1 MSRQISATAI
11 GAFVIGAITLTVI
24 AVLLFT
30 SGKFFARS
38 YPLVAVFP
46 GNVQGLRVGAAVQMR
61 GVRIGSVTRIEVLL
75 DVKNNTVTVPV
86 FIEIETGMVKDLE
99 FRKLEGHLSY
109 REWGEKINRLI
120 QSGLRAQLK
129 LQSLVTGQLIV
140 DFDFHPDTPARLTH
154 LDANYVEVPTIATV
168 TEKLM
173 DELKGLPLQELAKK
187 AIHTLDGIDRLVR
200 SSDVSESAH
209 NANLALVQIRQSL
222 ASVETKMNTA
232 LDDISRLTHNV
243 DSRVGP
249 LSKSA
254 DKTLQEARSA
264 LRSIDD
270 LTGRDSATRAELDS
284 ALSETAKAA
293 RSLRVLANYLEQH
306 PEALIKGKGY

>member
-11 GAFVIGAITLTVI
+11 GTFVIGAITLTVI

-30 SGKFFARS
+30 SGKFFAGS

-61 GVRIGSVTRIEVLL
+61 GVRIGSVTDIEVLL
-75 DVKNNTVTVPV
+75 DATNNTVTVPV
-86 FIEIETGMVKDLE
+86 FIEIEAGRVKDLE
-99 FRKLEGHLSY
+99 FRSLEGHLSY
-109 REWGEKINRLI
+109 QEWRDKLNRLI
-120 QSGLRAQLK
+120 KSGLRAQLK

-140 DFDFHPDTPARLTH
+140 DFDFHPDTPAKLTH
-154 LDANYVEVPTIATV
+154 LDADYVEIPTIATV

-173 DELKGLPLQELAKK
+173 DELKDLPLQELAEK
-187 AIHTLDGIDRLVR
+187 AIRTLDGIDQLVR
-200 SSDVSESAH
+200 SREVSESVH
-209 NANLALVQIRQSL
+209 NANQALVQIR
-222 ASVETKMNTA
+222 NT
-232 LDDISRLTHNV
+232 LDEISRLTRHV
-243 DSRVGP
+243 DSQVDP

-254 DKTLQEARSA
+254 ESTLREARSA
-264 LRSIDD
+264 LQSIDD
-270 LTGRDSATRAELDS
+270 LIGRDSATRAELDN

-293 RSLRVLANYLEQH
+293 RSLRMLADYLEQH

>member
-1 MSRQISATAI
+1 MSRRTSATAI

-30 SGKFFARS
+30 SGKFFIRS

-61 GVRIGSVTRIEVLL
+61 GVRIGSVTDIEVLL

-86 FIEIETGMVKDLE
+86 FIEIEAGTVKDLE
-99 FRKLEGHLSY
+99 FRSLESHLTY
-109 REWGEKINRLI
+109 QEWRKKINRLI
-120 QSGLRAQLK
+120 ESGLRAQLK

-140 DFDFHPDTPARLTH
+140 DFDFHPDTPAKLTH
-154 LDANYVEVPTIATV
+154 LDADYVEIPTIATV

-173 DELKGLPLQELAKK
+173 DELKDLPLRELAEK

-200 SSDVSESAH
+200 SSDVRDSVR
-209 NANLALVQIRQSL
+209 NANLALVQIRQTL
-222 ASVETKMNTA
+222 TSVEAKMNTA
-232 LDDISRLTHNV
+232 LEDISRLTQNV

-249 LSKSA
+249 LSVSA
-254 DKTLQEARSA
+254 ESA
-264 LRSIDD
+264 LQDARRALQSIDD
-270 LTGRDSATRAELDS
+270 LIGRDSATRAELDS

-293 RSLRVLANYLEQH
+293 RSLRVLADYLEQH

>member
-1 MSRQISATAI
+1 MSRRTSATAI

-30 SGKFFARS
+30 SGKFFTRS

-61 GVRIGSVTRIEVLL
+61 GVRIGSVTDIEVLL

-86 FIEIETGMVKDLE
+86 FIEIEAGTVKDLE
-99 FRKLEGHLSY
+99 FRSLESHLTY
-109 REWGEKINRLI
+109 QEWRKKINRLI
-120 QSGLRAQLK
+120 ESGLRAQLK

-140 DFDFHPDTPARLTH
+140 DFDFHPDTPAKLTH
-154 LDANYVEVPTIATV
+154 LDADYMEIPTIATV

-173 DELKGLPLQELAKK
+173 DELKDLPLRELAEK
-187 AIHTLDGIDRLVR
+187 AIHTLDGIARLVR
-200 SSDVSESAH
+200 SSDVRDSVR
-209 NANLALVQIRQSL
+209 NANLALVQIRQTL
-222 ASVETKMNTA
+222 TSVEAKMNTA
-232 LDDISRLTHNV
+232 LEDISRLTQNV

-249 LSKSA
+249 LSVSA
-254 DKTLQEARSA
+254 ESA
-264 LRSIDD
+264 LQDARRALQSIDD
-270 LTGRDSATRAELDS
+270 LIGRDSATRAELDS

-293 RSLRVLANYLEQH
+293 RSLRVLADYLEQH